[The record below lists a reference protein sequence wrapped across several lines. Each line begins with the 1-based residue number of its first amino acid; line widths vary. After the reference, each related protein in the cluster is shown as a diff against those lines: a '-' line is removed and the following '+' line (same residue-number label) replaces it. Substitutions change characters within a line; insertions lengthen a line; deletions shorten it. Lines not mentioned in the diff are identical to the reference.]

1 MAGKLNEILTQN
13 KKGTGDIGGTL
24 EYEAL
29 DSAVSTRVREKNERK
44 EKGGQG
50 RRREGR
56 RWKGRGGREGTVNLT
71 FS

>member
-1 MAGKLNEILTQN
+1 MAGKLNEILTQH

-50 RRREGR
+50 RRR
-56 RWKGRGGREGTVNLT
+56 KGR
-71 FS
+71 